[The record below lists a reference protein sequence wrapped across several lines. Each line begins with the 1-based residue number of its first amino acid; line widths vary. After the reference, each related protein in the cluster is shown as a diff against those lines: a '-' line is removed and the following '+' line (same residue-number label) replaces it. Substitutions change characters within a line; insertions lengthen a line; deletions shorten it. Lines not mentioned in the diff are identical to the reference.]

1 MEFTAKTVEEAVKA
15 GLKALDV
22 AEEDAIITVIDEPVK
37 GLFGKI
43 KTLAK
48 VDVSKKLTDGERAVS
63 FLEGVFD
70 KLELEAKAVLVEE
83 GEKIIINVITTTSAS
98 IIGYR
103 GEILDALQNLASAVA
118 NTGKKDYIRVVV
130 DCENYREKREET
142 LIALAHKLEKKAT
155 EQGRDFSL
163 EAMSSYERRVIHS
176 ALADSPTVTTKSEGK
191 EPNRFVV
198 IVPNEKKERKAYPK
212 KGFGDKKFNKKPAK
226 SGFSEEIRKKP
237 SGFGTFL
244 GNSLKD

>member
-1 MEFTAKTVEEAVKA
+1 MEFTGKTVEEAVNA
-15 GLKALDV
+15 GLETLKIAK
-22 AEEDAIITVIDEPVK
+22 EDAIITTIEEPVK

-43 KTLAK
+43 KTLAR
-48 VDVSKKLTDGERAVS
+48 VEISKKLTDGERAVK

-83 GEKIIINVITTTSAS
+83 GEKIIINVITTNSAT

-103 GEILDALQNLASAVA
+103 GEILDSLQNLASAVA
-118 NTGKKDYIRVVV
+118 NTGKRDYIRVVV
-130 DCENYREKREET
+130 DCENYRQKREET

-155 EQGRDFSL
+155 EQGRNFSL

-176 ALADSPTVTTKSEGK
+176 ALADSQTVTTMSEGK

-198 IVPNEKKERKAYPK
+198 IVPNEKKERKPYAK
-212 KGFGDKKFNKKPAK
+212 KGFGDKKYGAKPKK